1 MTELQRMVLE
11 GVKGAETDEE
21 RAYAALNAVSSWF
34 HLKGHFG
41 DSYVID
47 GENPP
52 LSLPIKPGGNGRE
65 DMEGEAHE
73 LWALAQLLPG
83 EGITDGVDRIIS
95 FLSSRKSK

>member
-1 MTELQRMVLE
+1 MTELQQMVLNR
-11 GVKGAETDEE
+11 VKGAKTDEA
-21 RAYAALNAVSSWF
+21 RAYAALNAVSSWYR
-34 HLKGHFG
+34 LNGHFG

-47 GENPP
+47 RENPP
-52 LSLPIKPGGNGRE
+52 LSLTVKPESNGPE
-65 DMEGEAHE
+65 NMEGDAHE